1 MDFKKRRG
9 PDSLRAAIWTT
20 SELFGHIISSAL
32 YCTHTHGL
40 YSDRSTPKSV
50 FCHLMQ
56 HLREN
61 ENNIIELLSCERSE
75 LFLRH
80 FKNSLNGLIKS
91 QFVNQN
97 RSYNVDILCS

>member
-20 SELFGHIISSAL
+20 SELF
-32 YCTHTHGL
+32 
-40 YSDRSTPKSV
+40 
-50 FCHLMQ
+50 
-56 HLREN
+56 
-61 ENNIIELLSCERSE
+61 
-75 LFLRH
+75 LRH
-80 FKNSLNGLIKS
+80 FKNSLNGLIQS